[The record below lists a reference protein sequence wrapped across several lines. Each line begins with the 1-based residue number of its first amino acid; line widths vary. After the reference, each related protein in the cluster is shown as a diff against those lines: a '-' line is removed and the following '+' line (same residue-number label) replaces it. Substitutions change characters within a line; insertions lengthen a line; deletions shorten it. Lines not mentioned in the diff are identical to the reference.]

1 MEGGFRIL
9 AGLYLLTGI
18 VGLLPGAFLLIVVA
32 SALAFWAV
40 ALRVAT
46 PPVTF
51 AYFLE
56 GMQVATLDAFPD
68 FPLGMAGLGLLA
80 LQCLVSFPNLV
91 GGLALLRRPE
101 AALPWARRLAAINLL
116 VFPVGTALAIV
127 TFWMLARPRPAGD
140 RPPQQWGRLSRR
152 ETEGCRRGARRAR
165 RRSPRTRPARWRC
178 TAAASRGA
186 DTAPRDAR
194 PAIAGT
200 AGAGGFT
207 QRRGKSL
214 DVALL
219 VMFVFFLLG
228 IAALVARVVADVSR
242 KGAAGVN
249 WAVAIPGLVIVGGF
263 LSLVLV
269 FLGRQVLAGLA
280 HGGELA
286 VSGWPLRPGGE
297 SRARLRVTTRPGAKV
312 ERIAAR
318 LRCVETVLFKDKDS
332 KTQSTRFIVRDEP
345 LPEVTPLPAAGGS
358 ASVEWTLRMPRDA
371 PTSFAGAGAHLSWQL
386 VVDLRVA
393 GAPDGIL
400 SYDLLVLPGSAG
412 T

>member
-18 VGLLPGAFLLIVVA
+18 VGLLPGAFLLIVAA

-101 AALPWARRLAAINLL
+101 AALPRARRLAAINLL

-140 RPPQQWGRLSRR
+140 RPPQQGVDYLVGRLKGAAGALVERAAGLLDEAGALAVHRSRLA
-152 ETEGCRRGARRAR
+152 GG
-165 RRSPRTRPARWRC
+165 
-178 TAAASRGA
+178 G
-186 DTAPRDAR
+186 TAPRDAR